1 MSWEEDSR
9 TEFAEELSPVPL
21 ENREELFKT
30 LFADG
35 QEEDASQ
42 IDDLEAE
49 ADPLKSAGEEGY
61 PSQKGEL
68 EAVRDIYG
76 DYDLQEEDE
85 KSLEACEN
93 LEEDLLEAVV
103 ELAGERV
110 EAAGRST
117 ISLPGG
123 VELAIEEEQDHEA

>member
-1 MSWEEDSR
+1 M
-9 TEFAEELSPVPL
+9 
-21 ENREELFKT
+21 
-30 LFADG
+30 
-35 QEEDASQ
+35 
-42 IDDLEAE
+42 
-49 ADPLKSAGEEGY
+49 KSAGEEGY

-117 ISLPGG
+117 ISLPG
-123 VELAIEEEQDHEA
+123 EWNWPSRRNKTMKLRLLAVIMLLQALFSLLKTNLQRAS